1 VTEEG
6 YIRSKPASRN
16 ISDPMQAQL
25 SEAEREVLA
34 GLVECHPQPEA
45 ILLQAPLEICRA
57 QLSRSQIRST
67 PRRCASISSSSSL
80 NLPLKNA
87 QLQCTTIGR
96 RASTH
101 RKWTGLGS
109 RYAPT
114 FLPNPPRACAK
125 RFRHRLSAYKTQD
138 TRYFLVVHTT
148 LLA

>member
-1 VTEEG
+1 MTEEG

-45 ILLQAPLEICRA
+45 PSFCRHPLKFA
-57 QLSRSQIRST
+57 GPNFSLANPLN

-109 RYAPT
+109 RYA
-114 FLPNPPRACAK
+114 
-125 RFRHRLSAYKTQD
+125 RHFCPIRPEPVQSASVTAFQLYKTQG
-138 TRYFLVVHTT
+138 TSL
-148 LLA
+148 